1 MGQVGV
7 PGEDGDARVE
17 VEAPDRVEGGDAAV
31 AVTPLSRWTGKSEN
45 GFETE
50 LPSERNEVT
59 EQNCLKMCHPIQNN
73 NNNNNRH
80 HILQVLTTTKNS

>member
-1 MGQVGV
+1 MQTKNNVHLSCYTRFNRNTSQNNF
-7 PGEDGDARVE
+7 ARKQHQKHQQQHQQQH
-17 VEAPDRVEGGDAAV
+17 
-31 AVTPLSRWTGKSEN
+31 L
-45 GFETE
+45 FETE